1 MIKRNVMIKIIVE
14 DKHIKDELIKESQYL
29 HDQNIDID
37 ECNTLSHLY
46 LLPDECWIINNSSN
60 KD

>member
-1 MIKRNVMIKIIVE
+1 MIKIIVE